1 MLRAAIKIHESIK
14 ELELLDKA
22 FKGHEDYQ
30 LVVVGHSLGA
40 GVASVLA
47 LLFKLENKYRAMAC
61 YAYSPPGCLF
71 R

>member
-1 MLRAAIKIHESIK
+1 MLRAAIEIHKAIN

-22 FKGHEDYQ
+22 FKDHEDYQ
-30 LVVVGHSLGA
+30 LVVAGHSLGA
-40 GVASVLA
+40 GVASILS
-47 LLFKLENKYRAMAC
+47 LLFKLENKYPTMAC